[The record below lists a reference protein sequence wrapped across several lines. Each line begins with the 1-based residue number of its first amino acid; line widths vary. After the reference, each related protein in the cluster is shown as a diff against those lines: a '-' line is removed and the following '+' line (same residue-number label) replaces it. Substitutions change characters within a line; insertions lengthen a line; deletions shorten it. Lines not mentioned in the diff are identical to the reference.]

1 MGSLRIHS
9 QSLAASIALCM
20 AEVPDTRGKGT
31 CPWEGETGHN
41 LPRSYG
47 RVRGKEQGMGR
58 SIPGLDPITRECSPA
73 PHCQETLFNPVVVP
87 GMESS
92 AELKVTFTHFP
103 SASRFFV
110 HYFFLALYSNLPLR
124 CRKDQINRGG
134 SWQEIAI
141 LQSPADCGEEESPC
155 ASPNPIPNPNP
166 NPWLWELK
174 AVQSPTAT
182 FGGDVISSLFSFFLT
197 PPPFPPP
204 SNHPL
209 AYNPHHPLYLHP
221 ALSDISVPASPQRG
235 RGSSGQRF
243 DPNRAIPHRWA
254 PLGSVRPQG

>member
-1 MGSLRIHS
+1 
-9 QSLAASIALCM
+9 
-20 AEVPDTRGKGT
+20 
-31 CPWEGETGHN
+31 
-41 LPRSYG
+41 
-47 RVRGKEQGMGR
+47 MGR

-73 PHCQETLFNPVVVP
+73 PHCQETLFNPVLVP

-103 SASRFFV
+103 SASHFFV

-166 NPWLWELK
+166 NPWLWQLK

-182 FGGDVISSLFSFFLT
+182 FWGDVISSLFSFFLT
-197 PPPFPPP
+197 PPPPHQTTPSLTTPITPP
-204 SNHPL
+204 
-209 AYNPHHPLYLHP
+209 YLHP
-221 ALSDISVPASPQRG
+221 ALSDISVPASPPLHPLGAGGGQRG
-235 RGSSGQRF
+235 LGSSGQRF

>member
-1 MGSLRIHS
+1 
-9 QSLAASIALCM
+9 
-20 AEVPDTRGKGT
+20 
-31 CPWEGETGHN
+31 
-41 LPRSYG
+41 
-47 RVRGKEQGMGR
+47 MGR

-73 PHCQETLFNPVVVP
+73 PHCQETLFNPVLVP

-103 SASRFFV
+103 SASHFFV

-166 NPWLWELK
+166 NPWLWQLK

-182 FGGDVISSLFSFFLT
+182 FWGDVISSLFSFFLT
-197 PPPFPPP
+197 PPPPHQTTP
-204 SNHPL
+204 SLTTPIT
-209 AYNPHHPLYLHP
+209 PSTCTQRSPIS
-221 ALSDISVPASPQRG
+221 LSLLRRSGAGGAAGSGSTPTGPSPTAGLR
-235 RGSSGQRF
+235 
-243 DPNRAIPHRWA
+243 
-254 PLGSVRPQG
+254 SVRFGRKAERSPELPRFGPTALHALNSFPTAAPCPSVVYFIDRSFSVHGPSG

>member
-1 MGSLRIHS
+1 
-9 QSLAASIALCM
+9 
-20 AEVPDTRGKGT
+20 
-31 CPWEGETGHN
+31 
-41 LPRSYG
+41 
-47 RVRGKEQGMGR
+47 MGR

-103 SASRFFV
+103 SASHFFV

-124 CRKDQINRGG
+124 CRKDRINRGG

-166 NPWLWELK
+166 NPWLWQLK

-182 FGGDVISSLFSFFLT
+182 FWGDVISSFFSFFLT
-197 PPPFPPP
+197 PPPPHQTTPSLTTPITPPTCTQRSPISLSLLRRRSIP
-204 SNHPL
+204 SGPGGGSG
-209 AYNPHHPLYLHP
+209 AGGAAGSGSTPTGP
-221 ALSDISVPASPQRG
+221 SPTAGLR
-235 RGSSGQRF
+235 
-243 DPNRAIPHRWA
+243 
-254 PLGSVRPQG
+254 SVRPQG

>member
-1 MGSLRIHS
+1 
-9 QSLAASIALCM
+9 
-20 AEVPDTRGKGT
+20 
-31 CPWEGETGHN
+31 
-41 LPRSYG
+41 
-47 RVRGKEQGMGR
+47 MGR

-73 PHCQETLFNPVVVP
+73 PHCQETLFNPVLVP

-103 SASRFFV
+103 SASHFFV

-166 NPWLWELK
+166 NPWLWQLK

-182 FGGDVISSLFSFFLT
+182 FWGDVISSLFSFFLT
-197 PPPFPPP
+197 PPPPIKPPP
-204 SNHPL
+204 RLQPPSPPL
-209 AYNPHHPLYLHP
+209 P
-221 ALSDISVPASPQRG
+221 APSALRSLCPCFAAAPSPRG
-235 RGSSGQRF
+235 RGGAAGPGEQRAAVR
-243 DPNRAIPHRWA
+243 PQPGHPP
-254 PLGSVRPQG
+254 PLGSARFGRKAERSPELPRFGPTALHALNSFPTAAPCPSVVYFIDRSFSVHGPSG